1 MICRLSFLSTIV
13 LFHLFN
19 DFSKFEA
26 MNTSSGE
33 KKQHFVKIIVLIL
46 TGFVYESNEFTGL
59 ENGRAVPDAGILG
72 NIGAEEVGQNNQHTN
87 GFVYVRPKRT
97 CCHTRFYPLIL

>member
-1 MICRLSFLSTIV
+1 
-13 LFHLFN
+13 
-19 DFSKFEA
+19 

-33 KKQHFVKIIVLIL
+33 KKQHFVKIIILIL
-46 TGFVYESNEFTGL
+46 TGFVNESNQFTGL

-87 GFVYVRPKRT
+87 GFVYVRPKNLLPHAVLSTHSVVRW
-97 CCHTRFYPLIL
+97 L